1 MNSEVSAESFERL
14 GYAVVEDVLDQPDVE
29 QLLESLSDSPE
40 QNQVRRKRATYG
52 VRNLLEINDAVRE
65 IVCDER
71 IRSLVCPVLGETA
84 FAVRAILFDKPPE
97 ANWSLGWHQDSVIS
111 VREKIDVPGFLAWSS
126 KAGVLQV
133 QPPAEV
139 LAGMLAVRIH
149 LDDCGI
155 DNGPLRVLPG
165 SHRFGWLDAEIEDW
179 KRRVDPVTCAVGV
192 RGVVVMNPLLLH
204 ASAAATRASHR
215 RVIHIEYACADL
227 PAGLQWNQRVS

>member
-1 MNSEVSAESFERL
+1 MNTDVDPETIKRL
-14 GYAVVEDVLDQPDVE
+14 GYAVVEEVLDHADVDRLIDSFRQAPDA
-29 QLLESLSDSPE
+29 
-40 QNQVRRKRATYG
+40 NQVRRKRATYG
-52 VRNLLEINDAVRE
+52 VRNLLEINDAVRR

-71 IRSLVCPVLGETA
+71 IRRLVRPVLGEAA
-84 FAVRAILFDKPPE
+84 FAARAILFDKPPG

-111 VREKIDVPGFLAWSS
+111 VRERIDVPGFIAWST

-139 LAGMLAVRIH
+139 LAGMLAVRVH
-149 LDDCGI
+149 LDDCTI

-165 SHRFGWLDAEIEDW
+165 SHRFGWLDDEIDDW
-179 KRRVDPVTCAVGV
+179 KLRVEPVTCTVRA

-204 ASAAATRASHR
+204 ASSAATRACHR

-227 PAGLQWNQRVS
+227 PGGLQWNQRVS

>member
-1 MNSEVSAESFERL
+1 MNSDVGPESIERL
-14 GYAVVEDVLDQPDVE
+14 GYAVVEDVLDPSDIK
-29 QLLESLSDSPE
+29 QLLDSLSDSPD

-71 IRSLVCPVLGETA
+71 IRGLVCPVLGEAA
-84 FAVRAILFDKPPE
+84 FAARAILFDKPPE